1 MEKKPADL
9 AETQK
14 LLKQVRSGK
23 AGAFD
28 QLFERYRAYLR
39 QVFKIR
45 FDAKL
50 SQRLDVS
57 DVIQDTQMEAVR
69 RLKDYLE
76 QEPVPF
82 HVWLRQIAHDQLL
95 MARRRHMEAAR
106 RAVNREVQL
115 PERSSMELAKQLLAG
130 GSTPSQHIAK
140 KEQAQR
146 VRKALAELPE
156 LDHEIVLMRNFEQLS
171 YEEISY
177 ILHISPATAKMRH
190 VRALLRMSKILHE
203 NGLTESQI

>member
-1 MEKKPADL
+1 MEKIPVDP

-23 AGAFD
+23 PGAFD
-28 QLFERYRAYLR
+28 RLFECYRAYLR
-39 QVFKIR
+39 QVVEMR
-45 FDAKL
+45 LDPKL
-50 SQRLDVS
+50 SQRLDAS
-57 DVIQDTQMEAVR
+57 DVVQETQMEAAR
-69 RLKDYLE
+69 RLEDYIE
-76 QEPVPF
+76 REPVPF

-95 MARRRHMEAAR
+95 MARRRHVDAVR
-106 RAVNREVQL
+106 RAVTREVPL
-115 PERSSMELAKQLLAG
+115 PARSSMELAQQLLAG

-146 VRKALAELPE
+146 IRKALAELPE

-171 YEEISY
+171 FEEIGY
-177 ILHISPATAKMRH
+177 VLHISPAKAKMRH

>member
-1 MEKKPADL
+1 MEKNPADP

-23 AGAFD
+23 HGAFD
-28 QLFERYRAYLR
+28 RLFERYRAYLHKVVEMR
-39 QVFKIR
+39 L
-45 FDAKL
+45 DAKL
-50 SQRLDVS
+50 SQRLDAS
-57 DVIQDTQMEAVR
+57 DVVQETQMEATR

-76 QEPVPF
+76 REPVPF
-82 HVWLRQIAHDQLL
+82 HIWLRQIAHDQLL
-95 MARRRHMEAAR
+95 MARRRHVEAAR
-106 RAVNREVQL
+106 RAVTREVPL
-115 PERSSMELAKQLLAG
+115 PARSSMELAQQLLAG

-146 VRKALAELPE
+146 IRKALAELPE
-156 LDHEIVLMRNFEQLS
+156 LDREIVLMRNFEQLS
-171 YEEISY
+171 YEEIGY
-177 ILHISPATAKMRH
+177 VLQISPATAKMRH